1 MRLLKINIG
10 DLSFLKYFSSFFLS
24 RSIIFFAPLV
34 LLFVGEDELYVQVE
48 AALGIAIL
56 LSAFLMSGQNIVL
69 ILMASSADPVEK
81 IESLKLSL
89 IVRSLP
95 CALFAIAFSNHNF
108 ALTLSFVSLVVIQT
122 TVSGLHKAKGHR
134 IRGLISETS
143 LYFIILCFG
152 FWFYQTKGFDQNV
165 KLSLVIGSVS
175 IWIILDELRA
185 NNFLIKRALAIDFEV
200 VKSGLA
206 FMMTGCTLVIATTF
220 SRTMLPLID
229 VLEDQVIYASSFR
242 FAMVGLLLHQLL
254 AGYIFKD
261 LYNKKIKYII
271 KVAFFSGLMVF
282 FASLISLTLVDSGLL
297 WAQIQFQSL
306 GAFYLTLIFACNVS
320 LISILSFMEIV
331 MQRINVS
338 ILSRSVL
345 FTTSMVSLILFWL
358 GSMVFDI
365 TIKNLMMAHSLLL
378 CVLLAISSFIIV
390 ANYRLH
396 NWTDFNQKL

>member
-1 MRLLKINIG
+1 
-10 DLSFLKYFSSFFLS
+10 
-24 RSIIFFAPLV
+24 
-34 LLFVGEDELYVQVE
+34 
-48 AALGIAIL
+48 
-56 LSAFLMSGQNIVL
+56 
-69 ILMASSADPVEK
+69 
-81 IESLKLSL
+81 
-89 IVRSLP
+89 
-95 CALFAIAFSNHNF
+95 
-108 ALTLSFVSLVVIQT
+108 
-122 TVSGLHKAKGHR
+122 
-134 IRGLISETS
+134 
-143 LYFIILCFG
+143 
-152 FWFYQTKGFDQNV
+152 
-165 KLSLVIGSVS
+165 
-175 IWIILDELRA
+175 
-185 NNFLIKRALAIDFEV
+185 
-200 VKSGLA
+200 
-206 FMMTGCTLVIATTF
+206 
-220 SRTMLPLID
+220 
-229 VLEDQVIYASSFR
+229 
-242 FAMVGLLLHQLL
+242 
-254 AGYIFKD
+254 
-261 LYNKKIKYII
+261 
-271 KVAFFSGLMVF
+271 MVF